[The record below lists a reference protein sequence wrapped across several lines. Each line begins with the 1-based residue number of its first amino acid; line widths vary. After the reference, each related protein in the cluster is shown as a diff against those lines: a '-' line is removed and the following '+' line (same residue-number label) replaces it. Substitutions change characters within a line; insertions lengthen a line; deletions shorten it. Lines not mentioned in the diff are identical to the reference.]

1 MKWVPFDALRGKK
14 VVVDGTNYLV
24 KYLSKMTHWNRD
36 ERNPVSHLVGIFY
49 LAINLMERKL
59 RPVFVFDGMP
69 MEEKRKVPSYKI
81 MKLIYLWKKYS
92 DGVHYKDENRKEVAL
107 QDPSFVFEKVIV
119 EAMEFVKLL
128 GLPVIRAPSEGE
140 AQACKLVRDG
150 AAHAIVSH
158 DYDVLLFGSNNMIKE
173 LDFEKNTLLLVRL
186 KENLKDL
193 GISYAQL
200 VDLALLIGTDL
211 NKGGVRGIGPKKAL
225 KMILEHGNLE
235 TIDEKV
241 MPLEFNFKKLRAKFL
256 NPPTFD
262 FFPLFRYP
270 NFQVLKSYLGGRL
283 PKERIEKGLSRLK
296 KGFDFFKL
304 RQQKIEAYI

>member
-1 MKWVPFDALRGKK
+1 MEWVSFDVLRGKK

-36 ERNPVSHLVGIFY
+36 DRNPVSHLVGLFY
-49 LAINLMERKL
+49 LAINLLERKL

-92 DGVHYKDENRKEVAL
+92 DGVHYKDETRKEVAL

-140 AQACKLVRDG
+140 AQACKLVRDRL
-150 AAHAIVSH
+150 AHAVVSQ
-158 DYDVLLFGSNNMIKE
+158 DYDVLLFGSLNMIKE

-186 KENLKDL
+186 KDNLKNL
-193 GISYAQL
+193 GISHPQL

-211 NKGGVRGIGPKKAL
+211 NKGGVKGIGPKKAL

-235 TIDEKV
+235 TINEKV
-241 MPLEFNFKKLRAKFL
+241 IPLEFNFKKLRAKFL
-256 NPPTFD
+256 NPPTIEFI
-262 FFPLFRYP
+262 PIFRYP
-270 NFQVLKSYLGGRL
+270 NLQVLKSYLRGKM
-283 PKERIEKGLSRLK
+283 PQERIIKGLSRLK
-296 KGFDFFKL
+296 NGFDFFKL
-304 RQQKIEAYI
+304 RQQRIEAFL